1 MKSLAATLLCL
12 SLLLS
17 RSTFGETI
25 TEGENT
31 MRESCMLAA
40 DSMPESPAYP
50 ALLSDAPIDMNDEA
64 AVNAFNA
71 WWDAWQ
77 SWQKAPTPQREALFA
92 FFQKCMTELA
102 AERETRNP
110 GVSPLS
116 LALALDTLCDL
127 AEGEGVRELTAAL
140 GYDSS
145 APTATGAPLG
155 ETLRWDD
162 GETACIPGASLWL
175 CADAKLDTDKAR
187 ALAETRHISV
197 YRCVK
202 NEELRAWAEAWTKGR
217 YGGQVLPLGEN
228 GGSTILSSLYVSARW
243 VSPFSAL
250 KSAEGVFH
258 TPEGD
263 VPAVYLH
270 SECDGVLYLGR
281 CFTACSFSLGEM
293 GEVLFLLPENGEDPT
308 SLLAEEETIRFLS
321 TGRDWEKRNYA
332 WIHAAVP
339 KLDMLQCLSAKDLLR
354 RMELPAIFDQSAS
367 HESDALWLGDLLQL
381 LPLSL
386 DEWGVNAAPLELDGK
401 DTGMMPS
408 MPIGIQAPSEQ
419 VAEFTLNRPFLWAIL
434 GRDKLPLYVGIINDP
449 TWQ

>member
-50 ALLSDAPIDMNDEA
+50 ALLSDASIDINDEA

-116 LALALDTLCDL
+116 LALALDTLCNL
-127 AEGEGVRELTAAL
+127 AGDEGVRELTTAL
-140 GYDSS
+140 GYDSP
-145 APTATGAPLG
+145 APTATGAPLN

-175 CADAKLDTDKAR
+175 SADAKLDTDKAR
-187 ALAETRHISV
+187 ALAETRYISV

-202 NEELRAWAEAWTKGR
+202 NDELMAWAEAWTKGR
-217 YGGQVLPLGEN
+217 YNGQTLTLGEDD
-228 GGSTILSSLYVSARW
+228 GSTMLSSLYISARW
-243 VSPFSAL
+243 VSPFSTL
-250 KSAEGVFH
+250 RTAEGVFH

-270 SECDGVLYLGR
+270 SEHDGVLYLGER
-281 CFTACSFSLGEM
+281 FTACSFSLGEM
-293 GEVLFLLPENGEDPT
+293 GEVLFLLPETGKDPA
-308 SLLAEEETIRFLS
+308 SLLAEEEALRFLS
-321 TGRDWEKRNYA
+321 IGRDWEKRDYA
-332 WIHAAVP
+332 WVRAAVP
-339 KLDMLQCLSAKDLLR
+339 KLDMLQCLSARDLLR
-354 RMELPAIFDQSAS
+354 RMEVSAIFDQSAS

-381 LPLSL
+381 LPLTL
-386 DEWGVNAAPLELDGK
+386 DEWGVNAAPFEGQTDAF
-401 DTGMMPS
+401 PP
-408 MPIGIQAPSEQ
+408 PIGVVAPADHS
-419 VAEFTLNRPFLWAIL
+419 VDFRLDRPFLWAIL
-434 GRDKLPLYVGIINDP
+434 GRDKLPLYVGIINNP
-449 TWQ
+449 TCQ